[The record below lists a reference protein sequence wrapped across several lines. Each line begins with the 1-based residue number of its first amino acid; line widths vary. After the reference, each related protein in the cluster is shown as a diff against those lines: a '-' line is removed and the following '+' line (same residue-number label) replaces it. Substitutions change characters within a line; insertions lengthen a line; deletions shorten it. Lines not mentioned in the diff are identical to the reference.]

1 MRTTRL
7 LAPLAAL
14 ILAAPMAPTLVAAP
28 STTEMALTSAD
39 GFALKGTLTLP
50 AAKPRAKVPVVIL
63 AHEFHSD
70 RAGWAPL
77 TEKLLAR
84 GIGVLALDLRGH
96 GESAMKDGTE
106 VRVSPDFAASAKA
119 VGFDHIPADL
129 AQAAAWLRKQP
140 GVDGRRL
147 GLAGSSVG
155 AFAVLLAAP
164 EVKPVAVLSLSP
176 AGSSAFGTDA
186 RDRLKGAVLRSRP
199 SVLVLA
205 SSGDKDVAENAQAL
219 KDLPGVAVDLKEG
232 EAHGFAFFKDCTDL
246 MAVYFGEYL
255 TYHHTGK
262 TYAAERAKGPAAA
275 PATTEGVTGGQ
286 SPEEK
291 KVAPTPVTK

>member
-1 MRTTRL
+1 MRTARL

-14 ILAAPMAPTLVAAP
+14 ILAAPLAPTLVAAP
-28 STTEMALTSAD
+28 TTTDLALTSAD

-50 AAKPRAKVPVVIL
+50 AAKPKAKVPVVIL
-63 AHEFHSD
+63 AHQFQSD
-70 RAGWAPL
+70 RTGWAPL
-77 TEKLLAR
+77 TDKLLAR

-106 VRVSPDFAASAKA
+106 TRVTADFMASAKT
-119 VGFDHIPADL
+119 VGFDKIPADL

-140 GVDGRRL
+140 GVDGRRI
-147 GLAGSSVG
+147 GLAGASVG

-176 AGSSAFGTDA
+176 AGSGAFGADA

-199 SVLVLA
+199 SILVLA
-205 SSGDKDVAENAQAL
+205 SSGDKEAAENAQVV

-232 EAHGFAFFKDCTDL
+232 EAHGFAFFKDCSDL

-262 TYAAERAKGPAAA
+262 TYAEGRAKAATSAPAA
-275 PATTEGVTGGQ
+275 TEGVTGGQ
-286 SPEEK
+286 SPAEK
-291 KVAPTPVTK
+291 KTEPTPVTK